1 MGTDVFGWYQMSA
14 QGGHAGPA
22 SSSAYIHQIEHAC
35 AMVSVNA
42 RPNAWLPAHLEGV
55 TATAFEDIGA
65 SLLGVRSPVPPRMAT
80 VQSARTTNEIGL
92 LMRESIIW
100 RVAGGLKLESIASE
114 FNVSVDL
121 VSALVEEMTQA
132 MLQMQFVK
140 QDVMLSVRKQC
151 MAVSAYS
158 LWARSARQEKFQF
171 FAKHLDD
178 SINRQNFRSM
188 LQLWQDWSLCK
199 DEEFLALVNP
209 RPAARIVSLL
219 LKAGAT
225 RRSLAVSSVKGA
237 APLSNQIKQLEI
249 PNAGPCS
256 VRGNRAAHRLVLTP
270 RDVDASKARGATI
283 SMLGF
288 HWWMLL
294 LGSVLI
300 AKEEI

>member
-22 SSSAYIHQIEHAC
+22 SSAAYTHQIEHAC
-35 AMVSVNA
+35 ALVCQDA
-42 RPNAWLPAHLEGV
+42 RPQAWLPAHLEGV
-55 TATAFEDIGA
+55 TMTSFEDTGTG
-65 SLLGVRSPVPPRMAT
+65 LLGVRPQMPPRMPS
-80 VQSARTTNEIGL
+80 VQSAKDSSEIGVQ
-92 LMRESIIW
+92 MREAIIW
-100 RVAGGLKLESIASE
+100 RVADGLKMESIASE
-114 FNVSVDL
+114 FNVSIDL
-121 VSALVEEMTQA
+121 VKAIVEEMTQA

-140 QDVMLSVRKQC
+140 QDVMVSVRRQC

-171 FAKHLDD
+171 FARHLDD

-209 RPAARIVSLL
+209 RPAARIVNLL

-237 APLSNQIKQLEI
+237 APLSSQIKQLEI
-249 PNAGPCS
+249 PTSAPCS

-270 RDVDASKARGATI
+270 RGVDAKKASGATI

-300 AKEEI
+300 AVEEI